1 MIVNTFSSKQVTKQD
16 GSGRHYEIREHDGS
30 FSKHLK
36 SVTTQIGYHEDKTAL
51 FEWRDRVGTEEANRI
66 SNTAA
71 TTGTKIHSLIEKYL
85 LEDIAPYNDQSIQY
99 ACFSKIEQKLL
110 PLTKPLGIELTTYW
124 WKEGIGGFAG
134 NVDLVTQVDA
144 SKLIIRDT
152 KEPVAVDYIP
162 VIMDYKTWTTTKTDK
177 DGKVTYK
184 TKEPVVRPYNGEP
197 WYPFIKYC
205 VQLAA
210 YSAALNQRTNCS
222 YPFNKA
228 FIVGITPTC
237 RQPFVY
243 YINPESLQFYWEWM
257 QKIIIGYA
265 NQVKVDWKLMER
277 LADEGGYLPLRCDII

>member
-36 SVTTQIGYHEDKTAL
+36 SVTTQIGYHKDMTAL
-51 FEWRDRVGTEEANRI
+51 FKWRDKIGHEAATEI
-66 SNTAA
+66 TTKAA
-71 TTGTKIHSLIEKYL
+71 TTGTKGHNYIEKYL
-85 LEDIAPYNDQSIQY
+85 LHNQVPIDDGSPQY
-99 ACFSKIEQKLL
+99 ACFSKVEKKLL
-110 PLTKPLGIELTTYW
+110 PLIKPIAVEHTTYY

-134 NVDLVTQVDA
+134 NIDLVTYVDG
-144 SKLIIRDT
+144 SRLIIRDT
-152 KEPVAVDYIP
+152 KEAVSDGYIP
-162 VIMDYKTWTTTKTDK
+162 ALKDWKLWCVTKP
-177 DGKVTYK
+177 DGKTYK

-197 WYPFIKYC
+197 FYPLMQYC

-257 QKIIIGYA
+257 QKMIIGYA
-265 NQVKVDWKLMER
+265 NQQKIAWKEMER
-277 LADEGGYLPLRCDII
+277 LADEGGYLPLRCDIV